1 MATTIWKGHLT
12 FGLVSIPVRLHKAA
26 RKERVRLQY
35 VHADTTHA
43 AQTAWTPGEPP
54 EPETES
60 TSRPGENAP
69 AMASPLENSAVEIP
83 TAPPPPVSRVEQQ
96 LVREGDSSPIDRRE
110 LARGY
115 EYEPDRFVV
124 VEQEELRR
132 LRRKTSPD
140 MRISQFVRL
149 EEIDP
154 LYFETSYYVVPDAGG
169 EKPYAVLFAVLKQTG
184 YVALS
189 GVAMHGRDH
198 VVVVRAGRSGLIAHT
213 MFYTDEIHAENEFT
227 TDVELVT
234 SKELEL
240 GSAFVEALA
249 ASFDPGQ
256 FKDAYREE
264 LRALIEGKAARQ
276 AVTPAAPAQPAPP
289 AVDILEA
296 LKASLAQAKKVQA
309 APAEPAR
316 KMPAKVT
323 EIKRKPQRRKA

>member
-1 MATTIWKGHLT
+1 ME
-12 FGLVSIPVRLHKAA
+12 S
-26 RKERVRLQY
+26 
-35 VHADTTHA
+35 
-43 AQTAWTPGEPP
+43 PP
-54 EPETES
+54 ENGD
-60 TSRPGENAP
+60 GEVP
-69 AMASPLENSAVEIP
+69 I
-83 TAPPPPVSRVEQQ
+83 APPPPVSRVEQQ
-96 LVREGDSSPIDRRE
+96 LVRESDSSLIDRRE
-110 LARGY
+110 VARGY

-124 VEQEELRR
+124 VEQAELRR
-132 LRRKTSPD
+132 LRRKTSAD

-149 EEIDP
+149 ADIDP

-189 GVAMHGRDH
+189 DVAMHGRDH

-213 MFYTDEIHAENEFT
+213 MFYTDEIRAENEFIT
-227 TDVELVT
+227 NVELV
-234 SKELEL
+234 SAKELEL

-276 AVTPAAPAQPAPP
+276 AVTPAAPVQPASP

-296 LKASLAQAKKVQA
+296 LKASLAQAKKAQA
-309 APAEPAR
+309 ASAEPAR
-316 KMPAKVT
+316 KRPAKVT
-323 EIKRKPQRRKA
+323 EIKQKPQKRKA